1 MISEIISK
9 IKGSQITTYFIAKTI
24 PAIFGYFFVLFTVKL
39 YGLEIYGKY
48 SLFLSQIVLLSTIVI
63 GYFNIGQTRYYT
75 KISQNEYESAKILAF
90 ILASISIIIFLL
102 FFTNYYK
109 GIDIFV
115 LIFFAFAFVF
125 YRVRITNLQ
134 VTLRSKKFL
143 YSEVIRSLLLV
154 IFPSLFWFWFS
165 KSLEGL
171 VISIAATFLIAYLF
185 SAKTKKFNFDFNSA
199 LKVLKL
205 FFKYSWP
212 LSLFVFITQGFQFT
226 DKLFITHFLGETE
239 NGAYCSTYDV
249 VYKSFVFILFP
260 IIMSEFP
267 KMINYWNSNK
277 KNEARNVLR
286 NAIKL
291 QLTISCIL
299 FFISLFVAYKV
310 LKFILP
316 EVINYISYFDVLF
329 MILSAMV
336 WQFGLLYHK
345 TLEFYEKTL
354 IMFLF
359 VFISWLANV
368 ALIYFLIQKIGL
380 TIVPLSF
387 LISSIIYN
395 LLIFNYTKKLNA
407 FN

>member
-24 PAIFGYFFVLFTVKL
+24 PAIFGYFFVLLTVKL

-75 KISQNEYESAKILAF
+75 KISQNEYESAKTLAF

-115 LIFFAFAFVF
+115 LIFFAFAFIF

-249 VYKSFVFILFP
+249 VYKSFVFI
-260 IIMSEFP
+260 
-267 KMINYWNSNK
+267 
-277 KNEARNVLR
+277 
-286 NAIKL
+286 
-291 QLTISCIL
+291 
-299 FFISLFVAYKV
+299 
-310 LKFILP
+310 
-316 EVINYISYFDVLF
+316 
-329 MILSAMV
+329 
-336 WQFGLLYHK
+336 
-345 TLEFYEKTL
+345 
-354 IMFLF
+354 
-359 VFISWLANV
+359 
-368 ALIYFLIQKIGL
+368 
-380 TIVPLSF
+380 
-387 LISSIIYN
+387 
-395 LLIFNYTKKLNA
+395 
-407 FN
+407 